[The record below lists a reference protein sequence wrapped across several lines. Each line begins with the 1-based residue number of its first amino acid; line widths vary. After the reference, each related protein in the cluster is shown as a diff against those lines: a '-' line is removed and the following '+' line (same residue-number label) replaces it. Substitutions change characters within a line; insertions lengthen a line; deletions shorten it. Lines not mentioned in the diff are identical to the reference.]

1 MSVLVTGGCGYL
13 GSHTCLALL
22 EAGYE
27 VVAVDNLCNSSRES
41 LKRVSELTGQP
52 FKLYEC
58 DVRNGMQLMQVVEQ
72 NNVEAVIHF
81 AALKSVSESFEKPL
95 EYYENGKAGELMHP
109 ETKELLEKLLHM
121 LADEGEETTYQY
133 IRREVLKK
141 RR

>member
-58 DVRNGMQLMQVVEQ
+58 DVRNGMQLMQVVEPEQ
-72 NNVEAVIHF
+72 C
-81 AALKSVSESFEKPL
+81 
-95 EYYENGKAGELMHP
+95 GGRHP
-109 ETKELLEKLLHM
+109 FRGAQIGFRIL
-121 LADEGEETTYQY
+121 
-133 IRREVLKK
+133 
-141 RR
+141 

>member
-72 NNVEAVIHF
+72 NNVEAVIHS
-81 AALKSVSESFEKPL
+81 AALNRFPNPLKSL
-95 EYYENGKAGELMHP
+95 WNTMR
-109 ETKELLEKLLHM
+109 
-121 LADEGEETTYQY
+121 TTWAA
-133 IRREVLKK
+133 R
-141 RR
+141 

>member
-52 FKLYEC
+52 FKLYEHAAHAG
-58 DVRNGMQLMQVVEQ
+58 RGAEQ
-72 NNVEAVIHF
+72 C
-81 AALKSVSESFEKPL
+81 
-95 EYYENGKAGELMHP
+95 GGRHP
-109 ETKELLEKLLHM
+109 FRGAQIGFRIL
-121 LADEGEETTYQY
+121 
-133 IRREVLKK
+133 
-141 RR
+141 